1 MCQCSGICANKKA
14 EDNLKKNHQEKKT
27 TKTKPKWTKFSL
39 VKLASNICTGFS
51 SFRTFCHYLSDVRVV
66 FGFRDRAAKMAQWF
80 EYLCPRM
87 WPGASCTPTRCRCS
101 RLHWCRGRRPLG
113 THHMQNLAKKRA
125 HLREVMMLHFVTAHL
140 RAYLG
145 KSDLASFWFTVLYM
159 PCGRAFPFVVR
170 HMYELTLNFTFQ
182 SCHLQKDWAIAQ
194 DTVCVWVPA
203 VNVLDKKHGPVWPQL
218 LWKVAPGRCACQ
230 NGWYQMDLRIWFGI
244 CFVAGLC
251 LKSNGMCHS
260 RTATVMCLASAST
273 WHIRLF
279 SPWLNSVTYNIVKNC
294 HRKLKMQYVCF
305 VSIGTRFC
313 YIKSAGLEHA
323 IIGTNYQLCWHR
335 LQGCYVYGL
344 VLERHAR
351 LGYVCCLCL
360 KVVNFHGHMLL
371 RSERGNCGL
380 GPGWLPPTVSHNSTG
395 TASSSQT
402 SRCQPLSY
410 GWWDVSLCCWQ
421 ESWQFE

>member
-1 MCQCSGICANKKA
+1 MCQCNGICVNKKA

-101 RLHWCRGRRPLG
+101 RLHWCRGRRPSLG
-113 THHMQNLAKKRA
+113 LISCRTWQRSGLTYVRWWCFILWQHTCVRIWGNQTLPASGSLFCTCLVVELFRLLWGICTSSRSTSHFSRA
-125 HLREVMMLHFVTAHL
+125 TCRKIGPLLR
-140 RAYLG
+140 
-145 KSDLASFWFTVLYM
+145 
-159 PCGRAFPFVVR
+159 
-170 HMYELTLNFTFQ
+170 TL
-182 SCHLQKDWAIAQ
+182 
-194 DTVCVWVPA
+194 CVWVPA

-218 LWKVAPGRCACQ
+218 LWKVAPGRYACQ

-313 YIKSAGLEHA
+313 CIKSAGLEHA

>member
-1 MCQCSGICANKKA
+1 MCQCNGICVNKKA

-113 THHMQNLAKKRA
+113 THLMQNLAKKRA
-125 HLREVMMLHFVTAHL
+125 HLREVMMLHSVTAHL

-194 DTVCVWVPA
+194 DTVCVGPRCQCAGQKTRSRVASIALKGCPRKVRVPEWV
-203 VNVLDKKHGPVWPQL
+203 V
-218 LWKVAPGRCACQ
+218 
-230 NGWYQMDLRIWFGI
+230 
-244 CFVAGLC
+244 
-251 LKSNGMCHS
+251 SNGSSDLVWHLLCCRLMFKKQRYVPQSHCHS
-260 RTATVMCLASAST
+260 HVFG
-273 WHIRLF
+273 F
-279 SPWLNSVTYNIVKNC
+279 SQHMTY
-294 HRKLKMQYVCF
+294 
-305 VSIGTRFC
+305 
-313 YIKSAGLEHA
+313 
-323 IIGTNYQLCWHR
+323 
-335 LQGCYVYGL
+335 
-344 VLERHAR
+344 
-351 LGYVCCLCL
+351 
-360 KVVNFHGHMLL
+360 
-371 RSERGNCGL
+371 
-380 GPGWLPPTVSHNSTG
+380 
-395 TASSSQT
+395 QT
-402 SRCQPLSY
+402 FFSMAKFS
-410 GWWDVSLCCWQ
+410 DI
-421 ESWQFE
+421 